1 MYTEVLPT
9 NSILPYSILSW
20 KYVAFYLLS
29 FALTYVAGNLLLH
42 SEYFCPCLAEE
53 RIEQSR
59 YLYKSLREGFS
70 KEEKQLVN
78 WLVKNQSRE
87 YISNWAFSYIRRKKS
102 RIRDKKMRLN
112 FRWALRT
119 FGALPCCYLSYH
131 ISIFWILTMYGVSCC
146 KMGIET

>member
-1 MYTEVLPT
+1 MQRKLFVQGLMFTMFLLMIFKYTLYIAIIQIRKQMFLIAQLFQPIQGIKFLTTCLEQIQVMYTEVLPT

-87 YISNWAFSYIRRKKS
+87 YISN
-102 RIRDKKMRLN
+102 
-112 FRWALRT
+112 
-119 FGALPCCYLSYH
+119 
-131 ISIFWILTMYGVSCC
+131 
-146 KMGIET
+146 